1 VKQLL
6 TILFLGL
13 STLNAQVIADTALHT
28 FGKIYPDTPIVR
40 NYNDGFGVIDS
51 AGKLIP
57 YSSLVYPHY
66 DLQQIFDTV
75 KVKIMYEQGD
85 AIVPM
90 FIKGWQVIQLN
101 KWMPGDP
108 IFHKAYGYHEQ
119 PDKWEDV
126 GIFLFE
132 DKRTRIDTT
141 RKWGYKKVQW

>member
-1 VKQLL
+1 MVHKSTELMKHIL
-6 TILFLGL
+6 TILFIGL
-13 STLNAQVIADTALHT
+13 STLNAQVYDSSRH
-28 FGKIYPDTPIVR
+28 P
-40 NYNDGFGVIDS
+40 DGFYSEGRFYFYDS
-51 AGKLIP
+51 LH
-57 YSSLVYPHY
+57 YPGY
-66 DLQQIFDTV
+66 QPQQKFDTV